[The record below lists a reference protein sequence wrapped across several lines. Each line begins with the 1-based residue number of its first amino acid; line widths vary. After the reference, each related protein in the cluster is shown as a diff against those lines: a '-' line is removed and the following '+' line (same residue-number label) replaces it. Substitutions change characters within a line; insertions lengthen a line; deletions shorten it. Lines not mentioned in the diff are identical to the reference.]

1 MADFESNTKRFLGV
15 VIPDDSDLDFLYS
28 VAEKHGHDSDT
39 QAYLSWL
46 QLLFY
51 FLQMD
56 EDFEVDTQFK
66 QIVSDEL
73 DRVTH
78 AIDPNCKCD
87 KCYAGNSFL
96 SAREQHRNAKKERRE
111 DEKEI
116 ARIFDRLEER
126 HF

>member
-1 MADFESNTKRFLGV
+1 MADFESNTVKFLREE
-15 VIPDDSDLDFLYS
+15 IPDDSDLDFLYS

-46 QLLFY
+46 QLLLY

-96 SAREQHRNAKKERRE
+96 SARDLHRKTKKEGRAQ
-111 DEKEI
+111 EKEI
-116 ARIFDRLEER
+116 TRLFDRLEER

>member
-51 FLQMD
+51 FLQID
-56 EDFEVDTQFK
+56 EDFEVDTQFN